1 MLNRLQDV
9 FKSFQEHD
17 VRYVVI
23 GGIASVLH
31 GVPRATFDLDI
42 LIEATPK
49 NAERLLHALLDA
61 GLGTASL
68 TSVED
73 LLAHEITV
81 FKDRVRI
88 DVQTST
94 LGVSFDQAW
103 NHRQTVSYQ
112 GQSFF
117 ILSKEDLICSKRAAG
132 RAVDLDD
139 VRLLEASEPVDEEGM
154 DSTEQP

>member
-9 FKSFQEHD
+9 FRSFQRHD
-17 VRYVVI
+17 VKYVVI

-42 LIEATPK
+42 LIEATPE
-49 NAERLLHALLDA
+49 NAERLLNALLDA

-68 TSVED
+68 TSAAD
-73 LLAHEITV
+73 LLAHEITM
-81 FKDRVRI
+81 FKDRVRV

-94 LGVSFDQAW
+94 PGLTFEEAW
-103 NHRQTVSYQ
+103 THRQVVSYQ

-117 ILSKEDLICSKRAAG
+117 ILSREDLIRSKRAAG
-132 RAVDLDD
+132 REIDLED
-139 VRLLEASEPVDEEGM
+139 VRLLTATPPPDKASPE
-154 DSTEQP
+154 SR